1 MAVPTNPTAT
11 TLVTEALKKAG
22 HSSPT
27 SAQITRAED
36 FFMNEIKNDIHTLA
50 KKPKFLHTT
59 SILVLT
65 EGKNRYAN
73 PTDYS
78 SDMEMTLLSGT
89 NSGTTQAGAVG
100 SITLASTD
108 SFNDSD
114 IVGKEILITANT
126 GAGSMSQVTA
136 YNDTTKVAIVNPDFT
151 TAPDNTSTYVVVD
164 AYDHLEQTPSFEF
177 DRKVRFDTLLG
188 RPTHFMPIGSANEG
202 EFTLYPTPYTDDDS
216 IYGIRLRYYA
226 NIMELDTTGTL
237 MTKLYSTLRNIW
249 IAGVKAK
256 QFEVDEDSR
265 EMIAKQEYNSVLQAM
280 IMRETYGMDLN
291 GLTMSVEDYN

>member
-11 TLVTEALKKAG
+11 TLVSEAIKKAG

-27 SAQITRAED
+27 SGQITRAED
-36 FFMNEIKNDIHTLA
+36 FFMQEIKNDIHTLA

-89 NSGTTQAGAVG
+89 NDGTAQDGAVG
-100 SITLASTD
+100 SITLAATD
-108 SFNDSD
+108 SFIDSG

-136 YNDTTKVAIVNPDFT
+136 YDDTTKVATVTPDFT
-151 TAPDNTSTYVVVD
+151 TTPDNTSTYSIID

-177 DRKVRFDTLLG
+177 DRKVRNDTLLG

-202 EFTLYPTPYTDDDS
+202 EFTLYPTPYTDDTS
-216 IYGIRLRYYA
+216 VYGIRLRYYA
-226 NIMELDTTGTL
+226 NIMELDNTGTL

-256 QFEVDEDSR
+256 QLEDDMDNR
-265 EMIAKQEYNSVLQAM
+265 QFAAKQEYNSALQAV
-280 IMRETYGMDLN
+280 IMREQYGMDLN
-291 GLTMSVEDYN
+291 GLVMSVSDYN

>member
-1 MAVPTNPTAT
+1 MAVDTAPTKT

-22 HSSPT
+22 HSNPT
-27 SAQITRAED
+27 ASQITRAED
-36 FFMNEIKNDIHTLA
+36 FFLPEIKADIHTLA

-89 NSGTTQAGAVG
+89 NFGTATAGAVG
-100 SITLASTD
+100 SITLESTVSYAD
-108 SFNDSD
+108 SEM
-114 IVGKEILITANT
+114 VGKEILITADT
-126 GAGSMSQVTA
+126 GAGSMSQATSW
-136 YNDTTKVAIVNPDFT
+136 NDTTKVALVSPDFT
-151 TAPDNTSTYVVVD
+151 TAPAASPYAIID

-177 DRKVRFDTLLG
+177 DRQVRNDTLLG

-216 IYGIRLRYYA
+216 VYAIRLRYYA

-249 IAGVKAK
+249 IAGIKAK

-265 EMIAKQEYNSVLQAM
+265 ESAAKQEYNSLLQAM
-280 IMRETYGMDLN
+280 IMREQYGMDLN